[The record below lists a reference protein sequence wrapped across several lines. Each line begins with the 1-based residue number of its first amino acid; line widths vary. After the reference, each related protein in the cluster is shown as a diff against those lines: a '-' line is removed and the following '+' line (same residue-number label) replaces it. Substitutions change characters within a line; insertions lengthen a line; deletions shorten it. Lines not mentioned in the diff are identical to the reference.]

1 MTRAAVIGLGRVAST
16 WDEERAKY
24 DGWPLPHAHIG
35 CMAEV
40 PEIEIVGL
48 CDTWPEQREAARM
61 KWGIDALFEDYRE
74 MLEKTRPQI
83 VSVCTSMKPR
93 KDIILEIAN
102 GDYGVQAIWAEKPL
116 TYSLADA
123 DEIIQ
128 AVRKANIA
136 LAVNC
141 THRWRDAFTQARE
154 MIDAGYIGDVLH
166 VSGNLACDLSQNG
179 SHLITRLTMFTDSPI
194 AWVAG
199 EAESDQAI
207 EGDDD
212 FAGNGY
218 FVCRNGV
225 RGDFRGMRTG
235 GLEMTYDITGSEG
248 MFRFTEDG
256 LVADLW
262 VMDEGLPGQRGAA
275 PARHMFRPIHKP
287 RAAGVHALYDLMH
300 CIETGADS
308 RCTGEDAREALEVA
322 IAVRESHRQGGGRV
336 DLPIEDRS
344 LGIVSRE
351 VLAHPLPRAI
361 ELAREAAKSG

>member
-1 MTRAAVIGLGRVAST
+1 
-16 WDEERAKY
+16 
-24 DGWPLPHAHIG
+24 
-35 CMAEV
+35 
-40 PEIEIVGL
+40 
-48 CDTWPEQREAARM
+48 
-61 KWGIDALFEDYRE
+61 
-74 MLEKTRPQI
+74 
-83 VSVCTSMKPR
+83 
-93 KDIILEIAN
+93 
-102 GDYGVQAIWAEKPL
+102 
-116 TYSLADA
+116 
-123 DEIIQ
+123 
-128 AVRKANIA
+128 
-136 LAVNC
+136 
-141 THRWRDAFTQARE
+141 
-154 MIDAGYIGDVLH
+154 
-166 VSGNLACDLSQNG
+166 
-179 SHLITRLTMFTDSPI
+179 
-194 AWVAG
+194 
-199 EAESDQAI
+199 
-207 EGDDD
+207 
-212 FAGNGY
+212 
-218 FVCRNGV
+218 
-225 RGDFRGMRTG
+225 MRTG
-235 GLEMTYDITGSEG
+235 GLEMTYDITGTEG